1 MASTTHLPP
10 KTGDIVLDQWIL
22 EVHKNLFGLGD
33 DRTGDLDD
41 SNSPGAHDGRV
52 GGHSELAQGTNVVN
66 VDESEIS
73 VDTADADA
81 VYGAAEQALINELKS
96 DLNAL
101 VGEYN
106 DFVSRFN
113 SLLQSLRTAQT
124 IT

>member
-1 MASTTHLPP
+1 MGFTTFQPP
-10 KTGDIVLDQWIL
+10 KTGNIAVDLWII
-22 EVHKNLFGLGD
+22 EVHKTLYGLGTD
-33 DRTGDLDD
+33 GGEIDD
-41 SNSPGAHDGRV
+41 SNAPGAHDGRV